1 MGGNRLRRVVFLD
14 RDGILLDLGH
24 EGSGKGTGGMVVP
37 GAKAVLDS
45 LKAAGFDLI
54 CVTNQPDIAK
64 GTLRR
69 DVTDRV
75 HHALR
80 RVLPLSNIIM
90 CPHDKDAD
98 CKCRKPKPGMLL
110 SVKDVDYAR
119 SYMVGDRWSDVAAGE
134 AAGCTTILV
143 GTGYGE
149 LFPTTPQ
156 WRAADLATAAQIILE
171 SA

>member
-1 MGGNRLRRVVFLD
+1 MRRVVFLD
-14 RDGILLDLGH
+14 RDGILLDHG
-24 EGSGKGTGGMVVP
+24 GTVIAGV
-37 GAKAVLDS
+37 KATLDS

-64 GTLRR
+64 GTQRR

-80 RVLPLSNIIM
+80 RVLPLSDIIV
-90 CPHDKDAD
+90 CPHDDSAD

-119 SYMVGDRWSDVAAGE
+119 SYMVGDRWRDVSAGD

-149 LFPTTPQ
+149 LFPVQPDK
-156 WRAADLATAAQIILE
+156 RAADLETAAQIILE